1 MSHWAKETKAK
12 LPKCDIWS
20 PTLLGKVRRL
30 SATVKY
36 KDNSNM
42 GFVLKELEKC
52 LIFQEKL
59 EREKNKCNLL
69 SRGKNK
75 EKIHWDNVVDN
86 LNGRLRSKDHVYRQL
101 KFCRTYVISGGSNEY

>member
-1 MSHWAKETKAK
+1 MVR
-12 LPKCDIWS
+12 
-20 PTLLGKVRRL
+20 KVLRL
-30 SATVKY
+30 SAIVEY
-36 KDNSNM
+36 EDDSNM

-69 SRGKNK
+69 LRGKNK

-86 LNGRLRSKDHVYRQL
+86 LNGRLRSEDHVYRQL